1 MLSAQRTL
9 QVIAMT
15 LLTLP
20 GLALA
25 HDPPELGPSER
36 FLSWVFPRGR
46 LGVEVL
52 PMTSELCA
60 HFGLDPDAGVLVSKV
75 RADSPAAEVGIM
87 VGDVI
92 VAADAEAIRTPG
104 ELARIVGRLPEGETL
119 SLALSR
125 EGERHELE
133 VTPGGRPFMTAREG
147 AQILGRAMV
156 SPLRELREQIR
167 ELEERLRALERKLE
181 AAGLS
186 EETQQT

>member
-1 MLSAQRTL
+1 MLSHRTML
-9 QVIAMT
+9 PALAVA
-15 LLTLP
+15 LLALP

-25 HDPPELGPSER
+25 HDPPELESTER
-36 FLSWVFPRGR
+36 FMSWGFRRGR

-52 PMTSELCA
+52 PMTSELRA
-60 HFGLDPDAGVLVSKV
+60 HLGVDPRAGVLVSRV
-75 RADSPAAEVGIM
+75 RPDSPAAEVGIR

-92 VAADAEAIRTPG
+92 VAAAGEAIRTPG
-104 ELARIVGRLPEGETL
+104 ELVRAVGRVPEGETL
-119 SLALSR
+119 GLALSH
-125 EGERHELE
+125 EGERRELE
-133 VTPGGRPFMTAREG
+133 VTPHGQSRITLREG

-167 ELEERLRALERKLE
+167 ELEERLRALEEKLE